1 MVDITSIATQIYT
14 KGQIISKRKWHAL
27 DVMNLLL
34 LCFSPQTIQIPV
46 LILTVGV
53 DFSLSFQVNNELSF
67 PPEDNSVN
75 PVKLAVEV
83 IL

>member
-1 MVDITSIATQIYT
+1 MHSTY
-14 KGQIISKRKWHAL
+14 
-27 DVMNLLL
+27 
-34 LCFSPQTIQIPV
+34 CEFFFSPQTIQIPV

-53 DFSLSFQVNNELSF
+53 DFSLNFQVNDELSF